1 MKWLRT
7 ECEPRNCRLSR
18 WAALGKTG
26 WKGHS
31 MGFFTLRGRLEKS
44 NSVFEVR
51 EICLHDNGEG
61 PEKRIE
67 CTKFSRG
74 E

>member
-1 MKWLRT
+1 
-7 ECEPRNCRLSR
+7 
-18 WAALGKTG
+18 
-26 WKGHS
+26 